1 MQTYDNI
8 IIGGGHNGLI
18 CATYLAQKGQSVL
31 LLEATDGLG
40 GLATTREFYP
50 GFRAPVAHSLSHFSE
65 TVVEQLNL
73 LKHGYTPSSEVLDT
87 IGLNLNGEHVVVAG
101 EHISGVN
108 KEDQQTYADYLVLLK
123 RFAKMLKPFWL
134 KTMPRIGDNSFPDLM
149 TFGQLGLKLRL
160 LGKKDMGE
168 FMRVA
173 TLPARDLMDENFD
186 NDILKAVLSWDGLIG
201 SKMAPRSP
209 NATVLNMLYRMSGKH
224 HGAHSLPEGGIQNL
238 ISALHNAALDAGV
251 TVKTGALVKRIVI
264 EGSSSGL
271 AATGVELADGTL
283 ISSARVVSS
292 ADPKQTFLNLVGANN
307 LEIGFTN
314 RINRLRCD
322 GYVAKLH
329 LALDGAPKFTGLKN
343 PNGRMIIAPKL
354 DAIEFAFDDAKYGE
368 YSKSPVMEII
378 IPSMVDPSLAPKG
391 QQVLSAHV
399 MYVPHKLKGG
409 WTDEARQNL
418 YQRLIDTLESY
429 APGIRQQIIH
439 GEILTPADLEQTYHL
454 TGGHWHHAEL
464 SMDQMLMM
472 RPTYEA
478 AQYSTPIPG
487 LYLCGAGSHPGGGLM
502 GGPGHNAAKEIIGA
516 KKEL

>member
-8 IIGGGHNGLI
+8 VIGAGHNGLI

-40 GLATTREFYP
+40 GLASTREFYP
-50 GFRAPVAHSLSHFSE
+50 GFRVPVAHSLSHFSE
-65 TVVEQLNL
+65 TVVKQLNL
-73 LKHGYTPSSEVLDT
+73 LDHGYKPSKDTLDT
-87 IGLNLNGEHVVVAG
+87 IGLNLDGEHVVVSG
-101 EHISGVN
+101 EQVTGVGSS
-108 KEDQQTYADYLVLLK
+108 DQKTYADYLALLK

-186 NDILKAVLSWDGLIG
+186 NEILKAMLSWDGLIG

-209 NATVLNMLYRMSGKH
+209 NATVLNMLYRMSGQH
-224 HGAHSLPEGGIQNL
+224 HGAHSLPEGGIENL
-238 ISALHNAALDAGV
+238 VNALHNAALDAGV
-251 TVKTGALVKRIVI
+251 TVQMRALVKRIVI
-264 EGSSSGL
+264 EGDTTGL

-283 ISSARVVSS
+283 INSARVVSS
-292 ADPKQTFLNLVGANN
+292 ADPKQTFLHLVGAKN

-329 LALDGAPKFTGLKN
+329 LALDGAPKFTGIEI

-354 DAIEFAFDDAKYGE
+354 DAIEFAFDDAKYGQ
-368 YSKSPVMEII
+368 YSQSPVMEII
-378 IPSMVDPSLAPKG
+378 VPSVKDQSLAPTGK
-391 QQVLSAHV
+391 QVLSAHV
-399 MYVPHKLKGG
+399 MYVPHTLKGG
-409 WTDEARQNL
+409 WTEEAHQHL
-418 YQRLIDTLESY
+418 YQRLIETLESY
-429 APGIRQQIIH
+429 APGIGQQIIH
-439 GEILTPADLEQTYHL
+439 GELLTPADLEQTYHL
-454 TGGHWHHAEL
+454 TGGHWHHVEL

-516 KKEL
+516 KQ